1 MKARDYYIHYKLM
14 IVLILLLPVCS
25 MAAVKEVTLYPNSA
39 KISEITKI
47 QPQCSGKCKAVI
59 TLPPQADPE
68 SLVVSLPPSSHVKIE
83 DLQAKPIPVQDEARI
98 AELRK
103 QITALDGE
111 KKETQAKMEALDA
124 QLQFWLAQ
132 TKAKTKTVADS
143 YKLADAIGRNV
154 HKDQQEKFAA
164 ETQLEKIDKNLKKL
178 QDELNQAAG
187 RKETAW
193 DVTLTLSGS
202 GQNEIALPYTYTL
215 FGCGWLPLY
224 RVEALPAD
232 KSVAFSWEAE
242 VWQSSGEDWKQV
254 QLNLATL
261 QPITNVNPPDM
272 PDWIIRPRKFVRK
285 MAAAD
290 MASAQFMAK
299 EGAKQNSGEE
309 EAPGA
314 APEPVESINTTYSIW
329 SLGKINVAA
338 GSHQRLK
345 IKDETWPAEFLF
357 MARPAINPQAFV
369 RAQVKLEKPADIP
382 SGQAIF
388 VIDGAVLGKREFSFA
403 GSEGTLFF
411 GTSPL
416 ISVTSSTIADQS
428 GEKTIFQDKQTRSWQ
443 WLIEAKNLSTADI
456 KLRIEEP
463 APQARD
469 KRIKLEFKQN
479 PEPTEKDHSKFVWLL
494 DVPAGQKKTIQN
506 SIELEAPNDMNIDF
520 GWR

>member
-1 MKARDYYIHYKLM
+1 MKARDYYIHYKLI
-14 IVLILLLPVCS
+14 IVLILLVPVCS
-25 MAAVKEVTLYPNSA
+25 TAAVKEVTLFPDSA

-47 QPQCSGKCKAVI
+47 HPQCSDKCRAVI

-68 SLVVSLPPSSHVKIE
+68 SLVVSLPPAGHVKIE
-83 DLQAKPIPVQDEARI
+83 DLQAKPIQVQDEAKI

-103 QITALDGE
+103 QIAGAEGE
-111 KKETQAKMEALDA
+111 KKETQAKLEALEA
-124 QLQFWLAQ
+124 QLLFWQAQ

-154 HKDQQEKFAA
+154 HKAHQEKFAA

-178 QDELNQAAG
+178 QEELNQAAG
-187 RKETAW
+187 HKETAW
-193 DVTLTLSGS
+193 EITLTISGS
-202 GQNEIALPYTYTL
+202 NQNEISFPYTYSL
-215 FGCGWLPLY
+215 AGCGWLPLY

-232 KSVAFSWEAE
+232 KSVSFSWEAD

-261 QPITNVNPPDM
+261 QPITNVNPPEM
-272 PDWIIRPRKFVRK
+272 PDWIIRPRKFSRK
-285 MAAAD
+285 MVPAN
-290 MASAQFMAK
+290 MAGMDLMQKKESAEDESLA
-299 EGAKQNSGEE
+299 
-309 EAPGA
+309 EAPA
-314 APEPVESINTTYSIW
+314 ETRNTTYSIW
-329 SLGKINVAA
+329 SLGKKNVVA

-345 IKDETWPAEFLF
+345 IKDESWPAEFLF

-369 RAQVKLEKPADIP
+369 RASVKLDKPAEIP

-416 ISVTSSTIADQS
+416 ISVTSSTIADKS
-428 GEKTIFQDKQTRSWQ
+428 DEKTFLQDKQTRSWQ
-443 WLIEAKNLSTADI
+443 WLIEAKNSGAADI

-463 APQARD
+463 VPQARD
-469 KRIKLEFKQN
+469 KRIKLDFKQN
-479 PEPTEKDHSKFVWLL
+479 PEPAEKDHAKFVWLL

-506 SIELEAPNDMNIDF
+506 NIELEAPSDMNIDF
-520 GWR
+520 GWRQ

>member
-1 MKARDYYIHYKLM
+1 MKARNYYIHTKLI
-14 IVLILLLPVCS
+14 IVLILLFPVCS
-25 MAAVKEVTLYPNSA
+25 TAAVKEVTLFPNSA

-47 QPQCSGKCKAVI
+47 HPQCSDKCRAVI

-68 SLVVSLPPSSHVKIE
+68 SLVVSLPPLSRVKIE
-83 DLQAKPIPVQDEARI
+83 DLQAKPIQVQDEARI

-103 QITALDGE
+103 QIAGAEGE
-111 KKETQAKMEALDA
+111 KKETQAKLEALEA
-124 QLQFWLAQ
+124 QLLFWQAQ
-132 TKAKTKTVADS
+132 TKAKTKTVADA

-154 HKDQQEKFAA
+154 HKANQEKFAA
-164 ETQLEKIDKNLKKL
+164 ETQLEKIEKNLKKL
-178 QDELNQAAG
+178 KEELNQAAG

-193 DVTLTLSGS
+193 EITLTLSGS
-202 GQNEIALPYTYTL
+202 DKNEISVPYTYSL
-215 FGCGWLPLY
+215 AGCGWLPLY

-232 KSVAFSWEAE
+232 KSVSFSWEAD

-261 QPITNVNPPDM
+261 QPIINVNPPEM
-272 PDWIIRPRKFVRK
+272 PDWIIKPRKLYKKMVSGN
-285 MAAAD
+285 MAA
-290 MASAQFMAK
+290 MPLMQKEASAEDESLA
-299 EGAKQNSGEE
+299 
-309 EAPGA
+309 A
-314 APEPVESINTTYSIW
+314 APAETRNTTYSIW
-329 SLGKINVAA
+329 SLGKKNVAA

-345 IKDETWPAEFLF
+345 IKDESWPAEFLF

-369 RAQVKLEKPADIP
+369 RAQVKLDKPAEIP

-416 ISVTSSTIADQS
+416 ISVTSSTIADKS
-428 GEKTIFQDKQTRSWQ
+428 DEKTIFQDKQTRSWQ
-443 WLIEAKNLSTADI
+443 WLIEAKNSSNTDI

-463 APQARD
+463 VPQARN
-469 KRIKLEFKQN
+469 KKIHLNFKQN
-479 PEPTEKDHSKFVWLL
+479 PEPTEKDHTKFVWLL
-494 DVPAGQKKTIQN
+494 DVPTGQNRTIQN
-506 SIELEAPNDMNIDF
+506 NIELEAPNDMNLDF